1 MSKEKQPNFI
11 LKKNTIK
18 IAFYISDYGY
28 GHVTRSITVIRG
40 LLERFNELEIIVCHS
55 FAYDFLNMS
64 INDDRVLFRKTST
77 DVGYILNEST
87 LELDHK
93 KIKKMYDDYLN
104 NRERK
109 INKEYDFLITHQITH
124 VFSDINPHA
133 IEAASNANIESIG
146 ISNFLW
152 SDVYINIVSEKKLG
166 VMRNAYSKMNYYM
179 ALEGNMNSLGSGY
192 TYSHFSREVN
202 DSEVKRIRAELKISS
217 SDTLIF
223 YGLGMKIDHSYQLIE
238 ELPLWSSPNCKF
250 IVSSHI
256 KINHPNVY
264 QIPITYTETQNYI
277 AASDFTITKPG
288 WSTVAEAL
296 NGNSRLLLIKR
307 KSFKEDNKT
316 LAFLAASSFCKVYT
330 LNDASSL
337 YLSEKVIKELKDVI
351 SLKEKDNSI
360 NVLIDD
366 IELILK
372 GVIK

>member
-1 MSKEKQPNFI
+1 MSKEKQGNLI
-11 LKKNTIK
+11 IKKNTVK

-28 GHVTRSITVIRG
+28 GHVTRSIAIIRG

-55 FAYDFLNMS
+55 FAYDFLNTS
-64 INDDRVLFRKTST
+64 INDDRVLFRKTNT

-133 IEAASNANIESIG
+133 IEAAFNANIKSIG

-166 VMRNAYSKMNYYM
+166 VMRTAYSKIDHYL
-179 ALEGNMNSLGSGY
+179 ALAGNMNSLSSRDFYGY
-192 TYSHFSREVN
+192 FSREVN
-202 DSEVKRIRAELKISS
+202 DSEVERIRTELQISS

-223 YGLGMKIDHSYQLIE
+223 YGLGMKIDHSHQLIE

-296 NGNSRLLLIKR
+296 NGKSRLLLIER

-316 LAFLAASSFCKVYT
+316 LTFLTASNYCKVYT
-330 LNDASSL
+330 LNDISSL
-337 YLSEKVIKELKDVI
+337 YLNEKVIKELRDVI

-360 NVLIDD
+360 TFLLDD

-372 GVIK
+372 GVTK